1 MRVEIAEIKPRQK
14 YSLAKIAKLNTG
26 KVYGNAISAWGIE
39 QRGSHFG
46 SFSFLCSTKVAGGH
60 FITQRE
66 NPPALYDIHA
76 FSPGFSGDLFIENL
90 CTAKPPFQPGGH
102 NVFHGCLLFKCFTY
116 FPPPTVP
123 MCFLSGSIPLNSF
136 CKFSILAS
144 TCSILSIIAFCL
156 RSSSRLE

>member
-14 YSLAKIAKLNTG
+14 YSLAKIAKLNTS

-60 FITQRE
+60 FITLWE

-90 CTAKPPFQPGGH
+90 CTAKPPFHSGGH
-102 NVFHGCLLFKCFTY
+102 NVFQ
-116 FPPPTVP
+116 
-123 MCFLSGSIPLNSF
+123 FLSRVTRKLLDVY
-136 CKFSILAS
+136 FSSVLL
-144 TCSILSIIAFCL
+144 TFQHLLYQCVF
-156 RSSSRLE
+156 SRAPFH

>member
-46 SFSFLCSTKVAGGH
+46 SLSSLCSTKVAGDH
-60 FITQRE
+60 FITPRE
-66 NPPALYDIHA
+66 NPPTLYDIHA

-90 CTAKPPFQPGGH
+90 CTAKPPFHSGGH
-102 NVFHGCLLFKCFTY
+102 KGPFIFYERGGAGGIWGGGTLEKNWLERGGQPKKNEGKGG
-116 FPPPTVP
+116 
-123 MCFLSGSIPLNSF
+123 GSDEKI
-136 CKFSILAS
+136 
-144 TCSILSIIAFCL
+144 
-156 RSSSRLE
+156 RLKIG